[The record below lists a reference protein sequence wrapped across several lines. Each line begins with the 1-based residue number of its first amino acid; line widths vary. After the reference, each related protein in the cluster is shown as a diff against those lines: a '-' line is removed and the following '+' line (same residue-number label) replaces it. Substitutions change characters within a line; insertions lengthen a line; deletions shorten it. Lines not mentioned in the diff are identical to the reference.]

1 HNLFP
6 NDSITISGADP
17 TNGIPDTEINAT
29 HIVRATTPNTY
40 TITVATAATSTGS
53 GGGNAV
59 VEATAIITV
68 NATAHGLPDGD
79 RVKIASAATT
89 GGIPDTEINAEHVI
103 RNVATDTFDIVL
115 STKATSSV
123 TGGGGGST
131 TYQKQIAAGKV

>member
-1 HNLFP
+1 TLGNDPLATTDGSKDIVITHNGHNLFP
-6 NDSITISGADP
+6 NDSITLSDADS

-40 TITVATAATSTGS
+40 TITVASAATSTGS

-79 RVKIASAATT
+79 RV
-89 GGIPDTEINAEHVI
+89 
-103 RNVATDTFDIVL
+103 
-115 STKATSSV
+115 
-123 TGGGGGST
+123 
-131 TYQKQIAAGKV
+131 